1 MAEMDRHRES
11 MAEEMDKLTLER
23 TKIDKMRDNIEKRR
37 QVQREQV
44 DSISDITKRLEEIRT
59 RSKRRTGDAGDAQAT
74 PAEEK
79 KE

>member
-1 MAEMDRHRES
+1 L
-11 MAEEMDKLTLER
+11 DKLALEK

-44 DSISDITKRLEEIRT
+44 DSISDITKRLEEIRA
-59 RSKRRTGDAGDAQAT
+59 RSKRRTDQAGDAQNA